1 MSIFMMG
8 IVKESMCVFKRSLP
22 NRNERVSLL
31 LKKTFL
37 QYVNEKLKLQ
47 TQFFIQSIPTW
58 TLCISI
64 KSIDVLHCWHMFSM
78 VFLTICKDRTHM
90 FIHCIQDQLFFEICQ
105 YLCNAFD
112 SIFTRKRKIHFED
125 APFIFGHTSKIFQI
139 QVKDVFP
146 ICFQCTKHPRPK
158 V

>member
-1 MSIFMMG
+1 MHSNVLCRMEM
-8 IVKESMCVFKRSLP
+8 KE
-22 NRNERVSLL
+22 
-31 LKKTFL
+31 FL
-37 QYVNEKLKLQ
+37 CCLRKLFYNMLISNWSYEANHLFS
-47 TQFFIQSIPTW
+47 FFPTW

-105 YLCNAFD
+105 CFCNAFD

-125 APFIFGHTSKIFQI
+125 APFIFGHTSKIFPIQI
-139 QVKDVFP
+139 KDVFP
-146 ICFQCTKHPRPK
+146 IRFQCTKHPRPI